1 MGILTSVI
9 IVDDEEDIVSS
20 LSTLL
25 ESHGIDV
32 IGKGCNG
39 LEGIQLFDKL
49 HPDVVLLDLMMPEYD
64 GFYTLRKIREKDSVT
79 PVIIITGDLS
89 DNYLDRIKDLK
100 PIEILYK
107 PIQVKNLIKLLA

>member
-1 MGILTSVI
+1 MTSVI

-20 LSTLL
+20 LATLL

-32 IGKGCNG
+32 LGKGCNG

-49 HPDVVLLDLMMPEYD
+49 HPDVVLLDLKMPEYD
-64 GFYTLRKIREKDSVT
+64 GFYTLRQIRAKDSTT

-89 DNYLDRIKDLK
+89 DNYMDKLIDLK

-107 PIQVKNLIKLLA
+107 PIKLKNLIKLIA